1 MLKNGRAFSNLVADN
16 QYAVLGLMLLGSL
29 ARIQTIVEPYRK
41 EKDDK
46 EEDRGGISDE
56 LLGNVDLDLGEVVKR
71 VEVTDPTE
79 KRDEATHDE
88 DGIEIKMSEKTKR
101 KKRTAA
107 LASEEEPPERAVV
120 ESRPSKKPK
129 KKRKKGDFI
138 DDLFDSIV

>member
-1 MLKNGRAFSNLVADN
+1 LLKYGRAFSNLVADN

-29 ARIQTIVEPYRK
+29 ARIQKIVEPYRK

-46 EEDRGGISDE
+46 GEDQGVISDE
-56 LLGNVDLDLGEVVKR
+56 LLGNVDLDLGEVIER
-71 VEVTDPTE
+71 VEDMDPTE
-79 KRDEATHDE
+79 QRDEATHDE
-88 DGIEIKMSEKTKR
+88 DGVEIKKSEKTKR

-107 LASEEEPPERAVV
+107 LASKKEPLNRAVV
-120 ESRPSKKPK
+120 ESTPSKQPK